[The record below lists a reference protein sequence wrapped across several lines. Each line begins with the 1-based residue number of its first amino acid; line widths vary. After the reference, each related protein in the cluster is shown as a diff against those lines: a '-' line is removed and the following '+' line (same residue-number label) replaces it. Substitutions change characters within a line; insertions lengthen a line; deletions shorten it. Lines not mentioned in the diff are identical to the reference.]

1 VDRVDMFKQFIERS
15 PRDPFPRYGLAME
28 YKGRGQL
35 QDAIAAF
42 DELIASFPEYVASY
56 LQAGGALA
64 ALGDRARAEETFRAG
79 IAVAG
84 AKGDLHAK
92 KELEAALADL

>member
-1 VDRVDMFKQFIERS
+1 MFKQFIERS

-35 QDAIAAF
+35 EDARAAF

-56 LQAGGALA
+56 LQAGGVHA

-79 IAVAG
+79 IAAAG

-92 KELEAALADL
+92 KELEAALAEL